1 MFVVPPILMFF
12 NAHPLIKKEHLM
24 TMHHAVCGAAPL
36 GKEDVDQF
44 YERFEMDDDKLKF
57 CQGNSKFAINFRSD
71 TTLSSVTGFC
81 CFNYN
86 TLVFNYDKTNRMA

>member
-36 GKEDVDQF
+36 GKEDVD
-44 YERFEMDDDKLKF
+44 
-57 CQGNSKFAINFRSD
+57 RSV
-71 TTLSSVTGFC
+71 LREV
-81 CFNYN
+81 
-86 TLVFNYDKTNRMA
+86 